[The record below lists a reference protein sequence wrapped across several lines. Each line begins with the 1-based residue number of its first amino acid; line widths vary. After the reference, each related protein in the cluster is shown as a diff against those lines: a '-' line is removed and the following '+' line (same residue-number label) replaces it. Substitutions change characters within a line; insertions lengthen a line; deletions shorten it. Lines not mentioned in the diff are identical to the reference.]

1 MSTRDELSKEI
12 DQIEQV
18 LWVGIGCKRGTS
30 WQLIDRAIEEIFRE
44 NQLFPSAIAGIAT
57 IDTKASEVG
66 LVEFCRLRNLP
77 LKIFC
82 AEILRSICVP
92 NPAIITNQ
100 KVGTPSVAEA
110 AAIIAAS
117 QLTSLTVFP
126 FTSIEALRVKFLVP
140 KRIFHLQGQ
149 PGAVTL
155 AVAQASNMSKPNFPN
170 FSSQQLSINS

>member
-1 MSTRDELSKEI
+1 M
-12 DQIEQV
+12 QQV

-30 WQLIDRAIEEIFRE
+30 WQLIDRAIEQVFRE

-66 LVEFCRLRNLP
+66 LVELCNLRNWP
-77 LKIFC
+77 LKTFS
-82 AEILRSICVP
+82 AEILSSVCVP
-92 NPAIITNQ
+92 NPATITDH

-110 AAIIAAS
+110 AAILAAS

-126 FTSIEALRVKFLVP
+126 FPNMEKLQVRLLVP
-140 KRIFHLQGQ
+140 KKIFQLQGQ

-155 AVAQASNMSKPNFPN
+155 AVAQGSNI
-170 FSSQQLSINS
+170 SITID